1 VGWGE
6 TSQKSTQKLH
16 IVSRRSHRNVCQALQ
31 YLARISDA
39 NNNQI
44 VYVALV
50 LDNKN
55 TLNKSFLFMA
65 YVLRKC
71 V

>member
-1 VGWGE
+1 
-6 TSQKSTQKLH
+6 
-16 IVSRRSHRNVCQALQ
+16 VCQTLQ

-44 VYVALV
+44 FYVALV

-55 TLNKSFLFMA
+55 TLTSPSYSWLMFLENVCSL
-65 YVLRKC
+65 VL
-71 V
+71 